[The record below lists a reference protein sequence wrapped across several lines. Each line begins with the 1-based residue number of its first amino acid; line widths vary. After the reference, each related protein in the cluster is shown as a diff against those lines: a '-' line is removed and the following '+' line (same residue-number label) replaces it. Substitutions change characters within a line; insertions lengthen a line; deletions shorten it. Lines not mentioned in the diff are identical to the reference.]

1 MAEVK
6 RRKIPAMSSRKL
18 IRLLERADAVFDREG
33 RGDHAIYKREVRGKA
48 MKAPVLQS
56 KKELPPEYS
65 FMVFKQLGLSHEEIN
80 ELLE

>member
-18 IRLLERADAVFDREG
+18 IRLLERAGAVFDREG

-48 MKAPVLQS
+48 RGEGI
-56 KKELPPEYS
+56 KEKQQGRGRPETGDRRPE
-65 FMVFKQLGLSHEEIN
+65 MDDGRKGCQV
-80 ELLE
+80 